1 MMKYLIKRLLFMI
14 PVLLLLSIIV
24 FVVAQ
29 LTPGSPVDL
38 IAGPTATQ
46 EVRDR
51 IAAELGLD
59 QPLPVQ
65 YLKWL
70 SRVIRGD
77 LGRSIV
83 SGRPVWSLIRQ
94 ALPVTVELGLA
105 AWLLAYVVAIPIGVI
120 AAVRRHTAWD
130 NISMFLAIIGV
141 TVPDFWLSLILILVF
156 AATLKWFPIAGY
168 GGIEYLVLPALALGA
183 GRMAVLARTVR
194 ASMLDVLD
202 SDHVR
207 TARAKGLSE
216 PLVVIRHAFR
226 NALLPLVSLGGLQ
239 LGYLVGG
246 AVVVEMIFARPGIG
260 RLIVKSIGAGD
271 FPIVQGAVLILGLS
285 ILAANLLTDILYV
298 FVDPRIRYE

>member
-1 MMKYLIKRLLFMI
+1 MTRYLIKRLLFMI

-24 FVVAQ
+24 FVIAQ

-65 YLKWL
+65 YFKWL
-70 SRVIRGD
+70 SRVMRGD

-130 NISMFLAIIGV
+130 NASMFLAIIGV
-141 TVPDFWLSLILILVF
+141 TVPDFWLSLLLILVF

-202 SDHVR
+202 SDYVR

-216 PLVVIRHAFR
+216 SLVVIRHAFR

-246 AVVVEMIFARPGIG
+246 AVVVETIFARPGIG